1 LSEIHPIHHNDLPL
15 FLALY
20 DIPLVRDQGDNNWL
34 ETKIYMLEQCMTSRG
49 TIRYK
54 LLNNEMVYGIIPI
67 MYLVH

>member
-1 LSEIHPIHHNDLPL
+1 
-15 FLALY
+15 LY